1 MSHANKLRSTYVK
14 VMQVLELQWDHW
26 STKMKYILFCHFC
39 NKENHIRDISF
50 VKKPKKSPWAIIF
63 MNGSINFIKFK
74 PNLEI
79 SQIKGREYQIAL
91 HYISWGIDKN
101 VWKLKLKS
109 PKAISGGE
117 NGPINLNS
125 NLACNRNFQNP
136 RVWLYQKWYGL

>member
-1 MSHANKLRSTYVK
+1 MGQS
-14 VMQVLELQWDHW
+14 
-26 STKMKYILFCHFC
+26 IL
-39 NKENHIRDISF
+39 
-50 VKKPKKSPWAIIF
+50 
-63 MNGSINFIKFK
+63 KFK

-136 RVWLYQKWYGL
+136 RVWVYQKWYGV